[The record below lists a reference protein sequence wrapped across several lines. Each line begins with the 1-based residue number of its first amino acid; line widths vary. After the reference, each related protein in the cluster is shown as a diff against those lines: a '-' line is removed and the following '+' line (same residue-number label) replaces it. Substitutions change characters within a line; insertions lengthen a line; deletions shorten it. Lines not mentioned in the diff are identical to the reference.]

1 MIDIFG
7 RGGTPLE
14 HEADALE
21 STAEWRRQKAEE
33 YPEDDRNEAAA
44 EMLAKLAVE
53 VRRLVGTPIGQEF
66 TALQE
71 KAYAA
76 EWRGF
81 DRLIEDENRHR
92 SRVGFDS
99 FPDSG
104 EEYVRA
110 RMEIYAKALR
120 EAEEEA
126 DEDDEDE
133 DDEDED
139 DKTLVAAELDAAAA
153 ALARACARGARLG
166 LAGQIGRLRDE
177 VLMLRGRLGWDDPDD
192 DA

>member
-14 HEADALE
+14 DEADALE

-53 VRRLVGTPIGQEF
+53 VRRLVGAPLGQEF
-66 TALQE
+66 EALQE
-71 KAYAA
+71 KVYTA
-76 EWRGF
+76 EWRGS
-81 DRLIEDENRHR
+81 DRLMEDENRHL
-92 SRVGFDS
+92 SRIGFDS
-99 FPDSG
+99 LPDTG
-104 EEYVRA
+104 EEYLRA
-110 RMEIYAKALR
+110 RMEIYAEALR

-133 DDEDED
+133 EEDED
-139 DKTLVAAELDAAAA
+139 DETLVAFELDAAAA
-153 ALARACARGARLG
+153 ALARAGARGARLG
-166 LAGQIGRLRDE
+166 LAGQIGRLRGE
-177 VLMLRGRLGWDDPDD
+177 VLMLRDRLGEDDPDD